1 MSESPSNSSIKKL
14 LDYLEQ
20 TGLLERL
27 QLSDE
32 DVADSIWLA
41 LQMGVEDFQPPPE
54 SPENKQPI
62 DSSTSNQIEKNLE
75 DIPEDTLSK
84 SQPNVDVITEES
96 LPKEIEK
103 TTPIQGFPFQVPAAP
118 ALQTALFISRALRPF
133 MGKVPSGTKTILD
146 EEATASFI
154 AERDIWLPVTK
165 PQPERWL
172 TLELVVE
179 ESRSSF
185 IWRELINEL
194 QNLLENQGAFKTVRV
209 WQLSTS
215 NNQELQLVRR
225 RKKGK
230 PGQRYHPHKEL
241 IHPRGRGLVLLVSDC
256 VSPLWQKALIHP
268 WLKDWSE
275 KQPTAILQLFP
286 ERLWNSTQL
295 GRGRKLFTT
304 ALTAGVPNP
313 KLILKNYPQWLPI
326 NWQNTLLIPVITLE
340 TEVLKQWAKVVAGS
354 GNAQIS
360 AFLFDLEF
368 IKQQIIE
375 IPPIFREENKQDSED
390 KNTIKNKA
398 EAMVE
403 RFFATA
409 SEPAK
414 KLAKMMAAAPVSM
427 QVVNLIRKTL
437 LNEVRPVHVAEF
449 YMGGLLKPIVE
460 NEEGQYRVYDFLP
473 GVRQVLNDAIG
484 RRQTIKVLDAISQY
498 IAGEIKSP
506 IRSFAA
512 LLTLLPTYPPEQ
524 REKILPFAQVS
535 IEVLGNLGGEYAE
548 FAEKIAVN
556 ISNPLPIPKPS
567 EPPLKTRTFEFIV
580 ATIKRQSRLSGLF
593 PKRKKCVIKKKKR
606 QAEGIVQKLAEGV
619 ELELMEIPGGTFTM
633 GTEDEEIERLVKKFG
648 WDGYRRERP
657 RHRVTVSSFYMG
669 RYPITQAQWK
679 AVASRTDLKVEL
691 DLNPD
696 PSYFK
701 DPPKPPLESEASDSP
716 PFEGGARGGSPT
728 RWDRP
733 VERVSWYDAIEFCA
747 RLSKLTGKEYRL
759 PSEAEWEYA
768 CRAGT
773 TTPFHFGET
782 ITGELANYNASRTYA
797 DEPKG
802 EYRQQTTPVGQF
814 PPNAFGLYDMHG
826 NVWEWCL
833 DPWHENYQ
841 GKPPRDGS
849 VWDKNNNDNR
859 YQSLLISTKKL
870 LTDKRDCVVR
880 GGSWFDNPVFCRSAY
895 RYNDARR
902 DYRYD
907 GFGFRVVCVSPGL

>member
-41 LQMGVEDFQPPPE
+41 LQMGVEDLQSPPIF
-54 SPENKQPI
+54 PENKQPI
-62 DSSTSNQIEKNLE
+62 DSSTSNQIEENLE
-75 DIPEDTLSK
+75 NIPEDTLSK
-84 SQPNVDVITEES
+84 SPPNVDVITEES

-103 TTPIQGFPFQVPAAP
+103 TTPIQDFPFQVPAAP
-118 ALQTALFISRALRPF
+118 ALQTALLISRALRPF
-133 MGKVPSGTKTILD
+133 MGKVSSATKTILD

-154 AERDIWLPVTK
+154 AERDIWIPVTK

-375 IPPIFREENKQDSED
+375 IPPISREENKQDSED
-390 KNTIKNKA
+390 KNSIKNKA

-484 RRQTIKVLDAISQY
+484 RRQTMKVLDAISQY

-535 IEVLGNLGGEYAE
+535 IEVLRNLGGEYAE
-548 FAEKIAVN
+548 FAEEIAVN
-556 ISNPLPIPKPS
+556 ISNPPPIPQSSP
-567 EPPLKTRTFEFIV
+567 PPLKTSIFDVATIEILETRTFEFTL
-580 ATIKRQSRLSGLF
+580 ATIERQYQNPF
-593 PKRKKCVIKKKKR
+593 KQEKWVIKKEKR
-606 QAEGIVQKLAEGV
+606 RAEGIVEKLAEGV
-619 ELELMEIPGGTFTM
+619 ELELMKIPGGTFMM

-648 WDGYRRERP
+648 WDGFRREKP
-657 RHRVTVSSFYMG
+657 SHRVTVSSFYMG
-669 RYPITQAQWK
+669 RYPITQAQWRAIAATAK
-679 AVASRTDLKVEL
+679 IDIDLKTNPSHFKGDEL
-691 DLNPD
+691 
-696 PSYFK
+696 
-701 DPPKPPLESEASDSP
+701 
-716 PFEGGARGGSPT
+716 
-728 RWDRP
+728 P
-733 VERVSWYDAIEFCA
+733 VESVNWYQATEFCK
-747 RLSKLTGKEYRL
+747 RLSRETKREYRL

-773 TTPFHFGET
+773 TTAFHFGET
-782 ITGELANYNASRTYA
+782 ITADLANYRGTKTYA
-797 DEPKG
+797 DESTGK
-802 EYRQQTTPVGQF
+802 YRRKTTPVGYFQVA
-814 PPNAFGLYDMHG
+814 NAFGLYDMHG
-826 NVWEWCL
+826 NVWEWCA
-833 DPWHENYQ
+833 DTWHDNYD
-841 GKPPRDGS
+841 GAPRDGS
-849 VWDKNNNDNR
+849 VWTKNGNDNR
-859 YQSLLISTKKL
+859 YSL
-870 LTDKRDCVVR
+870 R
-880 GGSWFDNPVFCRSAY
+880 GGSWCSDPGGCRSAY
-895 RYNDARR
+895 RVIIDRR
-902 DYRYD
+902 DYVNYD
-907 GFGFRVVCVSPGL
+907 IGFRVVCGAGGTL

>member
-1 MSESPSNSSIKKL
+1 MSESPSNSSVKKL

-54 SPENKQPI
+54 NPENTGPI
-62 DSSTSNQIEKNLE
+62 DSSTSNQIEEKLD
-75 DIPEDTLSK
+75 DIPEDNLSK

-103 TTPIQGFPFQVPAAP
+103 PTPIQDFPFQVPAA
-118 ALQTALFISRALRPF
+118 ASLQTALFISRALRPF
-133 MGKVPSGTKTILD
+133 MGKVSSATKTILD

-230 PGQRYHPHKEL
+230 PGQRYHSHKEL

-375 IPPIFREENKQDSED
+375 IPPISREENKQDSED

-484 RRQTIKVLDAISQY
+484 KRQTIKVLDAISQY

-535 IEVLGNLGGEYAE
+535 IEVLRNLGGEYAE
-548 FAEKIAVN
+548 FAEEIAVN
-556 ISNPLPIPKPS
+556 ISNPPPIPQPS
-567 EPPLKTRTFEFIV
+567 SPPLKTSIFDVATIEILETRTFEFTL
-580 ATIKRQSRLSGLF
+580 ATIERQSQSYF
-593 PKRKKCVIKKKKR
+593 EPVNWVIKKEKR
-606 QAEGIVQKLAEGV
+606 QAEGIVEKLAEGV
-619 ELELMEIPGGTFTM
+619 ELELMEIPGGTFMM

-648 WDGYRRERP
+648 RDGFRREKP
-657 RHRVTVSSFYMG
+657 PHRVTVSSFYMG
-669 RYPITQAQWK
+669 RYPITQAQWQAIAATAK
-679 AVASRTDLKVEL
+679 IDIDLETNPSRFKGDEL
-691 DLNPD
+691 
-696 PSYFK
+696 
-701 DPPKPPLESEASDSP
+701 
-716 PFEGGARGGSPT
+716 
-728 RWDRP
+728 P
-733 VERVSWYDAIEFCA
+733 VESVNWYEATEFCK
-747 RLSKLTGKEYRL
+747 RLSRETTREYRL

-773 TTPFHFGET
+773 TTAFHFGET
-782 ITGELANYNASRTYA
+782 ITADLANYRATETYA
-797 DEPKG
+797 DEPTG

-826 NVWEWCL
+826 NVWEWCA
-833 DPWHENYQ
+833 DTWHDNYD
-841 GKPPRDGS
+841 GAPTDGS
-849 VWDKNNNDNR
+849 AWIENGNDNR
-859 YQSLLISTKKL
+859 SPL
-870 LTDKRDCVVR
+870 R
-880 GGSWFDNPVFCRSAY
+880 GGSWYVNPDICRSAY
-895 RYNDARR
+895 RSINLRR
-902 DYRYD
+902 VNNSNLN
-907 GFGFRVVCVSPGL
+907 GFRVLWGAGGTL

>member
-1 MSESPSNSSIKKL
+1 MSELPSNSSIKKL

-41 LQMGVEDFQPPPE
+41 LQMGVEDLQSPPIF
-54 SPENKQPI
+54 PENKQPI
-62 DSSTSNQIEKNLE
+62 DSSNSNQIEENLE
-75 DIPEDTLSK
+75 NIPEDNLSK
-84 SQPNVDVITEES
+84 SQPNIDVITEES
-96 LPKEIEK
+96 LPQEIEK
-103 TTPIQGFPFQVPAAP
+103 TTPIQGFPFQVPAAA
-118 ALQTALFISRALRPF
+118 ALQTALPISRALRPF
-133 MGKVPSGTKTILD
+133 MGKVPSAIKTILD

-225 RKKGK
+225 RKKAK
-230 PGQRYHPHKEL
+230 PQQRYHSHKEL
-241 IHPRGRGLVLLVSDC
+241 IHPRGQGLVLLVSDC

-275 KQPTAILQLFP
+275 KQPSAILQLFP

-375 IPPIFREENKQDSED
+375 ISPISREENKQDSED
-390 KNTIKNKA
+390 KNSIKNKA

-556 ISNPLPIPKPS
+556 ISNPLPIPQPS
-567 EPPLKTRTFEFIV
+567 QPPLKTSIFDVATIEILETRTFEFTL
-580 ATIKRQSRLSGLF
+580 ATIERQSQRSRF
-593 PKRKKCVIKKKKR
+593 EPKKWVIKKEKR

-648 WDGYRRERP
+648 WEGYRRERP
-657 RHRVTVSSFYMG
+657 QHRVTVSSFYMG
-669 RYPITQAQWK
+669 RYPITQAQWRAIAATAK
-679 AVASRTDLKVEL
+679 IDIDLET
-691 DLNPD
+691 N

-701 DPPKPPLESEASDSP
+701 GNEL
-716 PFEGGARGGSPT
+716 
-728 RWDRP
+728 P
-733 VERVSWYDAIEFCA
+733 VEKVNWYEATEFCK
-747 RLSKLTGKEYRL
+747 RLSRETKREYRL

-773 TTPFHFGET
+773 TTAFHFGET
-782 ITGELANYNASRTYA
+782 ITADLANYRAPETYA

-802 EYRQQTTPVGQF
+802 EYRRKTTPVGYFQVA
-814 PPNAFGLYDMHG
+814 NAFGLYDMHG
-826 NVWEWCL
+826 NVWEWCA
-833 DPWHENYQ
+833 DTWHENYQ
-841 GKPPRDGS
+841 GEPPRDGS
-849 VWDKNNNDNR
+849 VWDEDNNDNR
-859 YQSLLISTKKL
+859 YQNSLISTKEL
-870 LTDKRDCVVR
+870 LTDKRYCVLR
-880 GGSWFDNPVFCRSAY
+880 GGSWFLDPNFCRSAC
-895 RYNDARR
+895 RYYNRR
-902 DYRYD
+902 DDLNYY
-907 GFGFRVVCVSPGL
+907 GFRVVCGARRTL

>member
-1 MSESPSNSSIKKL
+1 MSESPSNSSVKKL

-54 SPENKQPI
+54 NPENTGPI
-62 DSSTSNQIEKNLE
+62 DSSTSNQIEEKLD
-75 DIPEDTLSK
+75 DIPEDNLSK

-103 TTPIQGFPFQVPAAP
+103 PTPIQDFPFQVPAA
-118 ALQTALFISRALRPF
+118 ASLQTALFISRALRPF
-133 MGKVPSGTKTILD
+133 MLKVSSATKTILD

-230 PGQRYHPHKEL
+230 PGQRYHSHKEL

-375 IPPIFREENKQDSED
+375 IPPISREENKQDSED

-398 EAMVE
+398 EAIVE

-484 RRQTIKVLDAISQY
+484 RRQTNKVLDAISQY

-506 IRSFAA
+506 IRSFVA

-535 IEVLGNLGGEYAE
+535 IEVLRNLGGEYAE
-548 FAEKIAVN
+548 FAEEIAVN
-556 ISNPLPIPKPS
+556 ISNPPPIPQPS
-567 EPPLKTRTFEFIV
+567 PPPLKTAIFDVATIEILETRTFEFTL
-580 ATIKRQSRLSGLF
+580 ATIERQSQSYF
-593 PKRKKCVIKKKKR
+593 EPVNWVIKKEKR
-606 QAEGIVQKLAEGV
+606 QAEGIVEKLAEGV
-619 ELELMEIPGGTFTM
+619 ELELMEIPGGTFMM

-648 WDGYRRERP
+648 RDGFRREKP
-657 RHRVTVSSFYMG
+657 PHRVTVSSFYMG
-669 RYPITQAQWK
+669 RYPITQAQWQAIAATAK
-679 AVASRTDLKVEL
+679 IDIDLETNPSRFKGDEL
-691 DLNPD
+691 
-696 PSYFK
+696 
-701 DPPKPPLESEASDSP
+701 
-716 PFEGGARGGSPT
+716 
-728 RWDRP
+728 P
-733 VERVSWYDAIEFCA
+733 VESVNWYEATEFCK
-747 RLSKLTGKEYRL
+747 RLSRETTREYRL

-773 TTPFHFGET
+773 TTAFHFGET
-782 ITGELANYNASRTYA
+782 ITADLANYRATETYA
-797 DEPKG
+797 DEPTG

-826 NVWEWCL
+826 NVWEWCA
-833 DPWHENYQ
+833 DTWHDNYD
-841 GKPPRDGS
+841 GAPTDGS
-849 VWDKNNNDNR
+849 AWIENGNDNR
-859 YQSLLISTKKL
+859 SPL
-870 LTDKRDCVVR
+870 R
-880 GGSWFDNPVFCRSAY
+880 GGSWYVNPDICRSAY
-895 RYNDARR
+895 RSINLRR
-902 DYRYD
+902 VNNSNLN
-907 GFGFRVVCVSPGL
+907 GFRVLWGAGGTL

>member
-20 TGLLERL
+20 TGLLEQL

-41 LQMGVEDFQPPPE
+41 LQMGVEDFQSPPE
-54 SPENKQPI
+54 NPENTEPI
-62 DSSTSNQIEKNLE
+62 DSSTSSQIEENLE
-75 DIPEDTLSK
+75 DIPEDNLSK
-84 SQPNVDVITEES
+84 SQPIVDIITEES

-103 TTPIQGFPFQVPAAP
+103 TTPIQDFPFQVPAA
-118 ALQTALFISRALRPF
+118 ASLQTALFISRALRPF
-133 MGKVPSGTKTILD
+133 MGKVSSATKTILD

-165 PQPERWL
+165 PQLERWL

-185 IWRELINEL
+185 IWRELINEF

-230 PGQRYHPHKEL
+230 PGQRYHSHKEL

-375 IPPIFREENKQDSED
+375 IPPISREENKQDSED

-398 EAMVE
+398 EAIVE

-427 QVVNLIRKTL
+427 QVVNLIRKIL

-484 RRQTIKVLDAISQY
+484 KRQTIKVLDAISQY

-535 IEVLGNLGGEYAE
+535 IEVLRNLGGEYAE
-548 FAEKIAVN
+548 FAEEIAVN
-556 ISNPLPIPKPS
+556 ISNPPPIPQPS
-567 EPPLKTRTFEFIV
+567 SPPLKTSIFDVATIEILETRTFEFTL
-580 ATIKRQSRLSGLF
+580 ATIERQYQNPFEGETW
-593 PKRKKCVIKKKKR
+593 VIKKEKR
-606 QAEGIVQKLAEGV
+606 QAEGIVEKLAEGV
-619 ELELMEIPGGTFTM
+619 ELELMEIPGGTFMM

-648 WDGYRRERP
+648 WDGFRREKP
-657 RHRVTVSSFYMG
+657 PHRVTVSSFYMG
-669 RYPITQAQWK
+669 RYPITQAQWQAIAATAK
-679 AVASRTDLKVEL
+679 IDIDLKT
-691 DLNPD
+691 NP
-696 PSYFK
+696 SNF
-701 DPPKPPLESEASDSP
+701 
-716 PFEGGARGGSPT
+716 RGYKL
-728 RWDRP
+728 P
-733 VERVSWYDAIEFCA
+733 VEGVNWYQATEFCK
-747 RLSKLTGKEYRL
+747 RLSRETKREYRL

-773 TTPFHFGET
+773 TTAFHFGET
-782 ITGELANYNASRTYA
+782 ITADLANYRGTGTKTYA

-802 EYRQQTTPVGQF
+802 KYRRKTTPVGYFQAA
-814 PPNAFGLYDMHG
+814 NAFGLYDMHG
-826 NVWEWCL
+826 NVWEWCA
-833 DPWHENYQ
+833 DTWHDNYD
-841 GKPPRDGS
+841 GAPTDGS
-849 VWDKNNNDNR
+849 AWIENGDDNR
-859 YQSLLISTKKL
+859 SSL
-870 LTDKRDCVVR
+870 R
-880 GGSWFDNPVFCRSAY
+880 GGSWCIHPYYCRSAF
-895 RYNDARR
+895 RYYFNRR
-902 DYRYD
+902 DFFYD
-907 GFGFRVVCVSPGL
+907 VNGFRVVCSM

>member
-32 DVADSIWLA
+32 DIADSIWLA
-41 LQMGVEDFQPPPE
+41 LQMGVEDLQSTPIF
-54 SPENKQPI
+54 PENKQPI
-62 DSSTSNQIEKNLE
+62 DSSTSKKIEENLE
-75 DIPEDTLSK
+75 NIPEDNLSK
-84 SQPNVDVITEES
+84 SQPNVDIITEES

-103 TTPIQGFPFQVPAAP
+103 PTPIQGFPFQVPAAP
-118 ALQTALFISRALRPF
+118 ALQTALLISRALRPF
-133 MGKVPSGTKTILD
+133 MGKVSSATKTILD

-209 WQLSTS
+209 WQISTS

-241 IHPRGRGLVLLVSDC
+241 IHTRGRGLVLLVSDC

-340 TEVLKQWAKVVAGS
+340 IEVLKQWAKVVAGS

-375 IPPIFREENKQDSED
+375 IPPISREENKQDSED
-390 KNTIKNKA
+390 KNSIKNKA

-535 IEVLGNLGGEYAE
+535 IEVLRNLGGEYAE
-548 FAEKIAVN
+548 FAEEIAVN
-556 ISNPLPIPKPS
+556 ISNPPPIPQPS
-567 EPPLKTRTFEFIV
+567 PPPLKTSIFDVATIEILETRTFEFTL
-580 ATIKRQSRLSGLF
+580 ATIERQSQSRF
-593 PKRKKCVIKKKKR
+593 EREKWVIKKEKR
-606 QAEGIVQKLAEGV
+606 QAEGIVEKLAEGV
-619 ELELMEIPGGTFTM
+619 ELELMEIPGGTFMM

-648 WDGYRRERP
+648 WDGFRREKP
-657 RHRVTVSSFYMG
+657 SHRVTVSSFYMG
-669 RYPITQAQWK
+669 RYPITQAQWQAIAATAK
-679 AVASRTDLKVEL
+679 IDIDLKTNPSRFKGDEL
-691 DLNPD
+691 
-696 PSYFK
+696 
-701 DPPKPPLESEASDSP
+701 
-716 PFEGGARGGSPT
+716 
-728 RWDRP
+728 P
-733 VERVSWYDAIEFCA
+733 VESVNWYQATEFCK
-747 RLSKLTGKEYRL
+747 RLSRETKREYRL

-773 TTPFHFGET
+773 TTAFHFGET
-782 ITGELANYNASRTYA
+782 ITADLANYQGTETYA

-802 EYRQQTTPVGQF
+802 KYRGKTTPVGYFQVA
-814 PPNAFGLYDMHG
+814 NAFGLYDMHG
-826 NVWEWCL
+826 NVWEWCA
-833 DPWHENYQ
+833 DTWHDNYHVA
-841 GKPPRDGS
+841 PTDGS
-849 VWDKNNNDNR
+849 AWIENGNDNR
-859 YQSLLISTKKL
+859 SPL
-870 LTDKRDCVVR
+870 R
-880 GGSWFDNPVFCRSAY
+880 GGSWFNHPYYCLSAS
-895 RYNDARR
+895 RVDAHLPA
-902 DYRYD
+902 YD
-907 GFGFRVVCVSPGL
+907 SNVGFRVVCGAGRTL

>member
-20 TGLLERL
+20 TGLIERL

-41 LQMGVEDFQPPPE
+41 LQMGVEDLQPPPRN
-54 SPENKQPI
+54 PENKQPI
-62 DSSTSNQIEKNLE
+62 DSSTSNEIEKNLE
-75 DIPEDTLSK
+75 DIPEDNLSK
-84 SQPNVDVITEES
+84 SQPNIDVITEES
-96 LPKEIEK
+96 LPQEIEK
-103 TTPIQGFPFQVPAAP
+103 TTPIQGFPFQVPAAA
-118 ALQTALFISRALRPF
+118 ALQTALPISRALRPF
-133 MGKVPSGTKTILD
+133 MGKVPSAIKTILD

-209 WQLSTS
+209 WQISTS

-225 RKKGK
+225 RKKAK
-230 PGQRYHPHKEL
+230 PEQRYHSHKEL
-241 IHPRGRGLVLLVSDC
+241 IHPRGQGLVLLVSDC

-340 TEVLKQWAKVVAGS
+340 IEVLKQWAKVVAGS

-375 IPPIFREENKQDSED
+375 IPPISREENKQDSED
-390 KNTIKNKA
+390 KNSIKNKA

-556 ISNPLPIPKPS
+556 ISNPLPIPQPS

-580 ATIKRQSRLSGLF
+580 ATIERQSRLWGLF
-593 PKRKKCVIKKKKR
+593 PKREKWVIKKEKR
-606 QAEGIVQKLAEGV
+606 QAKGIVQKLAEGV

-648 WDGYRRERP
+648 WEGFRSERP
-657 RHRVTVSSFYMG
+657 QHRVTVSSFYMG
-669 RYPITQAQWK
+669 RYPITQAQWR
-679 AVASRTDLKVEL
+679 AVASRTDLKVERN
-691 DLNPD
+691 LNPD
-696 PSYFK
+696 PSHFK
-701 DPPKPPLESEASDSP
+701 DPPKPPLEREASDSP
-716 PFEGGARGGSPT
+716 PFEGARGGSPA

-733 VERVSWYDAIEFCA
+733 VEQVSWYDAVEFCA

-782 ITGELANYNASRTYA
+782 ITGELANYDARKTYA

-802 EYRQQTTPVGQF
+802 EYRRQTTPVGQF

-841 GKPPRDGS
+841 GEPPRDGS
-849 VWDKNNNDNR
+849 VWDENNNDNR
-859 YQSLLISTKKL
+859 YQSLLISTKEL
-870 LTDKRDCVVR
+870 LTDKRYRVLR
-880 GGSWFDNPVFCRSAY
+880 GGSWNVIPLNCRSAY
-895 RYNDARR
+895 RNR
-902 DYRYD
+902 DLPVILSN
-907 GFGFRVVCVSPGL
+907 FIGFRVACVSPGL

>member
-20 TGLLERL
+20 TGLIERL

-41 LQMGVEDFQPPPE
+41 LQMGVEDLQSPPIF
-54 SPENKQPI
+54 PENKQPI
-62 DSSTSNQIEKNLE
+62 DSSNSNQIEENLE
-75 DIPEDTLSK
+75 NIPEDNLSK

-103 TTPIQGFPFQVPAAP
+103 PTPIQGFPFQVPAAP
-118 ALQTALFISRALRPF
+118 ALQTALPISRALRPF

-225 RKKGK
+225 RKKAK
-230 PGQRYHPHKEL
+230 PQQRYHSHKEL
-241 IHPRGRGLVLLVSDC
+241 IHPRGQGLVLLVSDC

-375 IPPIFREENKQDSED
+375 IPPISREENKQDSED
-390 KNTIKNKA
+390 KNSIKNKA

-556 ISNPLPIPKPS
+556 ISNPLPIPQPS

-580 ATIKRQSRLSGLF
+580 ATIERQSRLWGLF
-593 PKRKKCVIKKKKR
+593 PKREKWVIKKEKR
-606 QAEGIVQKLAEGV
+606 QAKGIVQKLAEGV

-657 RHRVTVSSFYMG
+657 QHRVTVSSFYMG
-669 RYPITQAQWK
+669 RYPITQAQWR
-679 AVASRTDLKVEL
+679 AVASRTDLKVERN
-691 DLNPD
+691 LNLD
-696 PSYFK
+696 PSHFK
-701 DPPKPPLESEASDSP
+701 APPKPSLKSEASDSP
-716 PFEGGARGGSPT
+716 PFEGPRGGSPT

-733 VERVSWYDAIEFCA
+733 VEQVSWYDAVEFCA

-782 ITGELANYNASRTYA
+782 ITGELANYDARETYA

-802 EYRQQTTPVGQF
+802 EYREETTPVGQF

-833 DPWHENYQ
+833 DPWHKNYQ
-841 GKPPRDGS
+841 GEPPRDGS
-849 VWDKNNNDNR
+849 VWDEDNNDNR
-859 YQSLLISTKKL
+859 YQNLLISTKEL
-870 LTDKRDCVVR
+870 LTDEQYRVLR
-880 GGSWFDNPVFCRSAY
+880 GGSWFYYPIDRRSAIRHWNY
-895 RYNDARR
+895 PDFLSDLN
-902 DYRYD
+902 
-907 GFGFRVVCVSPGL
+907 GFRVACVSPGL

>member
-41 LQMGVEDFQPPPE
+41 LQMGVEDLQSPPIF
-54 SPENKQPI
+54 PENKQPI
-62 DSSTSNQIEKNLE
+62 DSSNSNQIEENLE
-75 DIPEDTLSK
+75 NIPEDNLSK

-103 TTPIQGFPFQVPAAP
+103 PTPIQGFPFQVPAAP
-118 ALQTALFISRALRPF
+118 ALQTALPISRALRPF

-340 TEVLKQWAKVVAGS
+340 IEVLKQWAKVVAGS

-375 IPPIFREENKQDSED
+375 IPPISREENKQDSED
-390 KNTIKNKA
+390 KNSIKNKA

-535 IEVLGNLGGEYAE
+535 IEVLRNLGGEYAE
-548 FAEKIAVN
+548 FAEEIAVN
-556 ISNPLPIPKPS
+556 ISNPLPIPQSSP
-567 EPPLKTRTFEFIV
+567 PPLKTRTFEFTL
-580 ATIKRQSRLSGLF
+580 ATIERQSQSRF
-593 PKRKKCVIKKKKR
+593 EPEKWVIKKEKR
-606 QAEGIVQKLAEGV
+606 QAEGIVEKLAEGV
-619 ELELMEIPGGTFTM
+619 ELELMEIPGGTFMM
-633 GTEDEEIERLVKKFG
+633 GTEDEEIARLVKKFG
-648 WDGYRRERP
+648 WDGFRREKP
-657 RHRVTVSSFYMG
+657 PHPVTVSSFYMG
-669 RYPITQAQWK
+669 RYPITQAQWQAIAATAK
-679 AVASRTDLKVEL
+679 IDIDLETNPSHFKGDEL
-691 DLNPD
+691 
-696 PSYFK
+696 
-701 DPPKPPLESEASDSP
+701 
-716 PFEGGARGGSPT
+716 
-728 RWDRP
+728 P
-733 VERVSWYDAIEFCA
+733 VERVNWYEATEVCK
-747 RLSKLTGKEYRL
+747 RLSRETKREYRL

-773 TTPFHFGET
+773 TTAFHFGET
-782 ITGELANYNASRTYA
+782 ITADLANYRGTETYA
-797 DEPKG
+797 DEPTG
-802 EYRQQTTPVGQF
+802 RYRRKTTPVGYFQVA
-814 PPNAFGLYDMHG
+814 NAFGLYDMHG
-826 NVWEWCL
+826 NVWEWCA
-833 DPWHENYQ
+833 DTWHDNYD
-841 GKPPRDGS
+841 GAPTDGS
-849 VWDKNNNDNR
+849 AWMENGNDNP
-859 YQSLLISTKKL
+859 SPL
-870 LTDKRDCVVR
+870 R
-880 GGSWFDNPVFCRSAY
+880 GSSWYDNPNLCRSAF
-895 RYNDARR
+895 
-902 DYRYD
+902 RYD
-907 GFGFRVVCVSPGL
+907 SSRRNDYFDYGFRVVCGAGRPL

>member
-1 MSESPSNSSIKKL
+1 MSESPSNSSVKKL

-41 LQMGVEDFQPPPE
+41 LQMGVEDLQPPPKN
-54 SPENKQPI
+54 PENTEPI
-62 DSSTSNQIEKNLE
+62 DSSTSNQIEEKLD
-75 DIPEDTLSK
+75 DIPEDNLSK

-103 TTPIQGFPFQVPAAP
+103 PTPIQDFPFQVPAA
-118 ALQTALFISRALRPF
+118 ASLQTALFISRALRPF
-133 MGKVPSGTKTILD
+133 MLKVSSATKTILD

-165 PQPERWL
+165 PQLERWL

-230 PGQRYHPHKEL
+230 PGQRYHSHKEL

-375 IPPIFREENKQDSED
+375 IPPISREENKQDSED

-398 EAMVE
+398 EAIVE

-535 IEVLGNLGGEYAE
+535 IEVLRNLGGEYAE
-548 FAEKIAVN
+548 FAEEIAVN
-556 ISNPLPIPKPS
+556 ISNPPPIPQPS
-567 EPPLKTRTFEFIV
+567 PPPLKTAIFDVATIEILETRTFEFTL
-580 ATIKRQSRLSGLF
+580 ATIERQSQSYF
-593 PKRKKCVIKKKKR
+593 EPVNWVIKKEKR
-606 QAEGIVQKLAEGV
+606 QAEGIVEKLAEGV
-619 ELELMEIPGGTFTM
+619 ELELMEIPGGTFMM

-648 WDGYRRERP
+648 RDGFRREKP
-657 RHRVTVSSFYMG
+657 PHRVTVSSFYMG
-669 RYPITQAQWK
+669 RYPITQAQWQAIAATAK
-679 AVASRTDLKVEL
+679 IDIDLETNPSRFKGDEL
-691 DLNPD
+691 
-696 PSYFK
+696 
-701 DPPKPPLESEASDSP
+701 
-716 PFEGGARGGSPT
+716 
-728 RWDRP
+728 P
-733 VERVSWYDAIEFCA
+733 VESVNWYEATEFCK
-747 RLSKLTGKEYRL
+747 RLSRETTREYRL

-773 TTPFHFGET
+773 TTAFHFGET
-782 ITGELANYNASRTYA
+782 ITADLANYRATETYA
-797 DEPKG
+797 DEPTG

-826 NVWEWCL
+826 NVWEWCA
-833 DPWHENYQ
+833 DTWHDNYD
-841 GKPPRDGS
+841 GAPTDGS
-849 VWDKNNNDNR
+849 AWIENGNDNR
-859 YQSLLISTKKL
+859 SPL
-870 LTDKRDCVVR
+870 R
-880 GGSWFDNPVFCRSAY
+880 GGSWYVNPDICRSAY
-895 RYNDARR
+895 RSINLRR
-902 DYRYD
+902 VNNSNLN
-907 GFGFRVVCVSPGL
+907 GFRVLWGAGGTL

>member
-20 TGLLERL
+20 TGLIERL

-41 LQMGVEDFQPPPE
+41 LQMGVEDLQPPPRN
-54 SPENKQPI
+54 PENKQPI
-62 DSSTSNQIEKNLE
+62 DSSTSNEIEKNLE
-75 DIPEDTLSK
+75 DIPEDNLSK
-84 SQPNVDVITEES
+84 SQPNIDVITEES
-96 LPKEIEK
+96 LPQEIEK
-103 TTPIQGFPFQVPAAP
+103 TTPIQGFPFQVPAAA
-118 ALQTALFISRALRPF
+118 ALQTALPISRALRPF
-133 MGKVPSGTKTILD
+133 MGKVPSAIKTILD

-194 QNLLENQGAFKTVRV
+194 QNLLENQGAFKNVRV

-225 RKKGK
+225 RKKAK
-230 PGQRYHPHKEL
+230 PQQRYHSHKEL
-241 IHPRGRGLVLLVSDC
+241 IHPRGQGLVLLVSDC

-340 TEVLKQWAKVVAGS
+340 IEVLKQWAKVVAGS

-375 IPPIFREENKQDSED
+375 IPPISREENKQDSED
-390 KNTIKNKA
+390 KNSIKNKA

-580 ATIKRQSRLSGLF
+580 ATIERQSRLWGLF
-593 PKRKKCVIKKKKR
+593 PKREKWVIKKEKR
-606 QAEGIVQKLAEGV
+606 QAKGIVQKLAEGV
-619 ELELMEIPGGTFTM
+619 EFELMEIPGGTFTM
-633 GTEDEEIERLVKKFG
+633 GTKDEEIERLVKKFG
-648 WDGYRRERP
+648 WDGFRSERP
-657 RHRVTVSSFYMG
+657 QHRVTVSSFYMG
-669 RYPITQAQWK
+669 RYPITQAQWR
-679 AVASRTDLKVEL
+679 AVASRTDLKVERN
-691 DLNPD
+691 LNPD
-696 PSYFK
+696 PSHFK
-701 DPPKPPLESEASDSP
+701 DPPKPPLKSEASDSP
-716 PFEGGARGGSPT
+716 PFEGARGGSPT

-733 VERVSWYDAIEFCA
+733 VEKVNWYDAVEFCA

-782 ITGELANYNASRTYA
+782 ITGELANYNARETYA

-833 DPWHENYQ
+833 DPWHDSYQ
-841 GKPPRDGS
+841 GKTRTDS
-849 VWDKNNNDNR
+849 EVWDKEQSAEQYLLDKNNVI
-859 YQSLLISTKKL
+859 QLLS
-870 LTDKRDCVVR
+870 DKRMRVLR
-880 GGSWFDNPVFCRSAY
+880 GGSWDFDPRYCRCADRGRNYPVY
-895 RYNDARR
+895 RISY
-902 DYRYD
+902 
-907 GFGFRVVCVSPGL
+907 GIGFRVVCRFPRT